1 MNARHCPI
9 SPSGWLEQRGLQ
21 GEAVVLST
29 SRSAIQGAVSVVALA
44 LIATGCTTSEAKGPL
59 EAPPTTVQATTTAA
73 TDGPASRSSK
83 AAELYAEGM
92 RSLNAAREVST
103 SSTPSARTSRDVCS
117 AIEES
122 SEGLGLGEPSLSVED
137 EGQPYWISGP
147 PRPSCD
153 VKLGKLDQGLGSI
166 RVSLRY
172 YETEQTASS
181 WCPKAPLWARSKESA
196 AIRTWG
202 RALFSFIEAQQ
213 RGNRR
218 RGHLRHTTVPART
231 KSESVR
237 DDVVKDISESLGL
250 R

>member
-1 MNARHCPI
+1 M
-9 SPSGWLEQRGLQ
+9 
-21 GEAVVLST
+21 LST

-181 WCPKAPLWARSKESA
+181 WCPKAPLWARSKE
-196 AIRTWG
+196 
-202 RALFSFIEAQQ
+202 IEAISGLGDEAIQFYWGSPSSVVTEA
-213 RGNRR
+213 RFGSTCY
-218 RGHLRHTTVPART
+218 TTVVYS
-231 KSESVR
+231 KNEISESVR